1 MGPVDRGSRGRLGLV
16 GPRPPQ
22 RGTGDRRSRRDREAP
37 GLMKRLEG
45 EDEKM
50 TTRPLSIDVYVS
62 PMRPY
67 NCPDQLGEGEVATW
81 APSSSTLISGPT
93 EGILIDALLTF
104 ENADQIANWATSFG
118 KNVTGVSTSLTV
130 IRTVGSAWLD
140 F

>member
-37 GLMKRLEG
+37 GLTEAARGRGRE
-45 EDEKM
+45 M

-81 APSSSTLISGPT
+81 APSTSTLISGPT

-104 ENADQIANWATSFG
+104 DNADKIAARAKRSG
-118 KNVTGVSTSLTV
+118 KKIT
-130 IRTVGSAWLD
+130 
-140 F
+140 